1 MGPFL
6 LLGNFATNEWVPSAA
21 WSFVSGEVLVSETV
35 RRFCI
40 PQGTYIP
47 PHLVSVSL
55 SLVSVGFEDPEG
67 GSEHSSERVCF
78 SQGIQSHFHAEFPI
92 RGSRGWCT
100 KYLSTAFSSAGP
112 DMSGEGW
119 PCSGLQTAIQVTCAR
134 TPSIFHLT
142 LHRVHNLLLPWLA
155 ICTAG
160 TAPLPLS
167 WSLSSDLLNIYCSGQ
182 KGFYFTYVQYLVGW
196 SLGLHWDF
204 WVLW

>member
-1 MGPFL
+1 MRLSEDFASLKGHIFLHTWYLFHYLLYQLGLKILREALKTALKHSVFHRAFRAISMLNSQLMG
-6 LLGNFATNEWVPSAA
+6 AES
-21 WSFVSGEVLVSETV
+21 
-35 RRFCI
+35 CI
-40 PQGTYIP
+40 P
-47 PHLVSVSL
+47 
-55 SLVSVGFEDPEG
+55 G
-67 GSEHSSERVCF
+67 G
-78 SQGIQSHFHAEFPI
+78 
-92 RGSRGWCT
+92 CT

-134 TPSIFHLT
+134 TPLIFHLT

-182 KGFYFTYVQYLVGW
+182 KGFYFTCVQYLVGW

-204 WVLW
+204 WVLR